1 MIQGREETPVTT
13 QMLTL
18 HVPETLFTRLKERA
32 DQAHRSVE
40 AETLVVLATAVPLSE
55 ALPAD
60 LAEALEPLGLLD
72 DDALREAARHRLTP
86 EVAAQIDQLHLKQ
99 QREGLTEA
107 ERQTLAALV
116 RQYEQ
121 TMLVRAQA
129 AALLKQRGHD
139 VRDLVVPG

>member
-1 MIQGREETPVTT
+1 
-13 QMLTL
+13 MLTL

-40 AETLVVLATAVPLSE
+40 AETLDVLATAVPLAE

-72 DDALREAARHRLTP
+72 DAALWEAARHRLTP